1 MDFVK
6 FLAQVQ
12 GSRNAPTKV
21 LYEGA
26 LQGNTDTYLRPNDLA
41 DQNKVPPPPPK
52 IFRDYGATVEL
63 DRRQFSV
70 IQPQV
75 PRDPELEAINS
86 YFNQKRV
93 QDFANEQSRLNID
106 DVIRKQAEDKVS
118 SVIKD
123 EIDRRA
129 GIRRSVLEATGF
141 TPAEAEQEIVRSTI
155 NGINRRVVDA
165 RSNQIQDAIDLYYT
179 LNNIPKP
186 TTTPATN
193 ADVIAS
199 TTPSGTIA
207 PPPEAPAPEA
217 PAPEAPAAQEQAPP
231 AAEEDILPFPEVQRA
246 PENLMPEEPPARLSP
261 PANLKDMNKDDIVEF
276 IYNNNLVIDNL
287 ISTTYNVPATV
298 TPRTGQRKA
307 KDSFRAEAK
316 KKTVAIVDLRSAL
329 VEAIDKK
336 NRDAVGLQQPALGG
350 GGASAGLPNNNL

>member
-52 IFRDYGATVEL
+52 IFRDHGATVEL
-63 DRRQFSV
+63 DKRQFSV
-70 IQPQV
+70 VQPQV
-75 PRDPELEAINS
+75 PRDPEQEALNS

-93 QDFANEQSRLNID
+93 QDYANEQSRLNID

-155 NGINRRVVDA
+155 NGINRKVVDA
-165 RSNQIQDAIDLYYT
+165 RSNQIQDAIDLYYA

-186 TTTPATN
+186 VTTPATN
-193 ADVIAS
+193 ADITA
-199 TTPSGTIA
+199 TTAPSGTIA
-207 PPPEAPAPEA
+207 PPPEPPAPE
-217 PAPEAPAAQEQAPP
+217 PEMPPLEQAD
-231 AAEEDILPFPEVQRA
+231 EDILPFPEVRRA

-261 PANLKDMNKDDIVEF
+261 EGVVRMDKDQLVEF

-287 ISTTYNVPATV
+287 LSASYAVPATI

-307 KDSFRAEAK
+307 KNQFRQEAK
-316 KKTVAIVDLRSAL
+316 ARSVAVVDLRSA
-329 VEAIDKK
+329 VIDAIAKL
-336 NRDAVGLQQPALGG
+336 NRGGIGLQEPALGG
-350 GGASAGLPNNNL
+350 AGVNAGLPNNNL